1 MTARRRNELLQDVPI
16 AVTAYTGE
24 QLDRQGALDITD
36 IGDTTPNVTIETSR
50 GTNSTLTAFIRG
62 VGQQDPVAGF
72 EQGVGIYIDDVYLNR
87 PQLALLD
94 IYDVERIE
102 VLRGPQGT
110 LYGRNTIGGAIKY
123 VTRRLSDAPEGGVR
137 VNVGSYNQ
145 LDMVLTGSLPLA
157 DGLRVGAAVAR
168 LSRDGF
174 GKNLTTGEENYNKD
188 VLAARGTIEIEPSD
202 SIFARVTGDYTWDD
216 SNPRGGHRLLPSL
229 LTLAPVLGDKF
240 DTRGGLNDPKQK
252 ITGGGVSGRVE
263 IGLGSGFS
271 LRSITAY
278 RKDGSAGPI
287 DFDAL
292 PSVDVDVPGLYE
304 NDQFSQELQLLV
316 ERGPLNGLVGVY
328 YLNADARTAFDVRA
342 YTTGSLLG
350 LPGLTLGTD
359 SEIGTKTWAA
369 FADFTF
375 DITSQ
380 LSLSGGLRY
389 TSDRRTADIV
399 RKTYIFGGSPD
410 FGGAAPLTSAQ
421 QSLRRLTSTEVA
433 RTPPS
438 RRGRRSPISRTT
450 ITTFI

>member
-1 MTARRRNELLQDVPI
+1 MRK
-16 AVTAYTGE
+16 
-24 QLDRQGALDITD
+24 IT
-36 IGDTTPNVTIETSR
+36 
-50 GTNSTLTAFIRG
+50 
-62 VGQQDPVAGF
+62 
-72 EQGVGIYIDDVYLNR
+72 
-87 PQLALLD
+87 
-94 IYDVERIE
+94 
-102 VLRGPQGT
+102 
-110 LYGRNTIGGAIKY
+110 
-123 VTRRLSDAPEGGVR
+123 
-137 VNVGSYNQ
+137 
-145 LDMVLTGSLPLA
+145 
-157 DGLRVGAAVAR
+157 
-168 LSRDGF
+168 
-174 GKNLTTGEENYNKD
+174 NKD

-202 SIFARVTGDYTWDD
+202 SIFARVTGDYAWDD

-240 DTRGGLNDPKQK
+240 DTRGGLNDPKQT

-278 RKDGSAGPI
+278 RKDDSAGPI

-369 FADFTF
+369 FADFIF

-410 FGGAAPLTSAQ
+410 FGGAAPFDLGTAIVTTSDFHRNRKDTAFTPRASIAYQ
-421 QSLRRLTSTEVA
+421 PNDNHNIYLSYSRGFKGGGFDPRGQTSQAPDTTPEAIFDYMSFEPETVDSYELGWKSSAIDRRLQWAVAVFTPTIRTYKSLRRCRVSSTPFPLSA
-433 RTPPS
+433 A
-438 RRGRRSPISRTT
+438 
-450 ITTFI
+450 